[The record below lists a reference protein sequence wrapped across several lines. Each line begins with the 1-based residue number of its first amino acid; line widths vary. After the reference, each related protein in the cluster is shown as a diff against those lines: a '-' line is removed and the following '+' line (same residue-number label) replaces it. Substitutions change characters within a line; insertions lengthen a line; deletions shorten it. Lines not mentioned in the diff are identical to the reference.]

1 VGRYV
6 VQRLAF
12 VVPTLVLAA
21 TLAFIAVRVLPGDP
35 AQVALG
41 DYATRD
47 AVEQLRAQMG
57 LDEPLPIQ
65 YVRYL
70 ADLARGQLG
79 TSFSTR
85 RPVLE
90 QVLRLAPYTLVLAS
104 SGAVLGLLLGV
115 PAGIASALWRDSW
128 LDRVVRLV
136 SLAGIGLPIF
146 YLGLLLLW
154 VFGLNLGW
162 FPLLGAGD
170 WADPSDV
177 LRHLVLPATVVGL
190 NVAGLVM
197 RVTRSS
203 ILEVIAQDYVRT
215 ARAKGL
221 GSRAVLS
228 DHALRNAL
236 IPIVTVVSLQAG
248 NLLGGSVITEVVF
261 GRPGV
266 GKLLVDSVLSRDYPQ
281 VQAGILLFAAV
292 FVLINL
298 VTDMVYVVADPHI
311 RFVGTA

>member
-1 VGRYV
+1 
-6 VQRLAF
+6 
-12 VVPTLVLAA
+12 
-21 TLAFIAVRVLPGDP
+21 
-35 AQVALG
+35 
-41 DYATRD
+41 
-47 AVEQLRAQMG
+47 
-57 LDEPLPIQ
+57 
-65 YVRYL
+65 
-70 ADLARGQLG
+70 
-79 TSFSTR
+79 
-85 RPVLE
+85 
-90 QVLRLAPYTLVLAS
+90 
-104 SGAVLGLLLGV
+104 
-115 PAGIASALWRDSW
+115 
-128 LDRVVRLV
+128 
-136 SLAGIGLPIF
+136 
-146 YLGLLLLW
+146 
-154 VFGLNLGW
+154 
-162 FPLLGAGD
+162 
-170 WADPSDV
+170 
-177 LRHLVLPATVVGL
+177 
-190 NVAGLVM
+190 
-197 RVTRSS
+197 VTRSS

-298 VTDMVYVVADPHI
+298 VTDMVYVVADPRI